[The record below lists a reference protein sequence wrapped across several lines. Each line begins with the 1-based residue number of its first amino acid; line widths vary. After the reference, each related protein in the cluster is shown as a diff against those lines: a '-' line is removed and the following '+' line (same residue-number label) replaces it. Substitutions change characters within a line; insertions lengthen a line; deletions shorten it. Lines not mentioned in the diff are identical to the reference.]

1 MEPGTR
7 PQRIGVIVPP
17 RPRLNEA
24 ALQSFVLAM
33 NKEQSLIQFEFYK
46 TGTLHPLM
54 AVLSTKRK
62 PVNRDWLED
71 QLPDFTDSLHRD
83 LADARTDYDAHEDIP
98 DQFVIISQCRFSDE
112 YYATRVGT
120 LAVIALGNWRRLM
133 APPSLLEFIQVLLVR
148 EAVAI
153 LCPSLD
159 GSIHLGTKS
168 CLMDFTPYLPE
179 ARQKA
184 IAGYVCSF
192 CASLLLDNGNP
203 ELLAA
208 VSHLV
213 DREWLGSS
221 ADPRSPAG
229 ISANLGADLFIVKGL
244 RATPRE
250 RLINTFREESVKQI
264 AVAVGV
270 IAAAAAL
277 FFLLGIKG

>member
-54 AVLSTKRK
+54 AVFSTKRK
-62 PVNRDWLED
+62 PVDRDWLFD
-71 QLPDFTDSLHRD
+71 
-83 LADARTDYDAHEDIP
+83 
-98 DQFVIISQCRFSDE
+98 
-112 YYATRVGT
+112 
-120 LAVIALGNWRRLM
+120 
-133 APPSLLEFIQVLLVR
+133 
-148 EAVAI
+148 
-153 LCPSLD
+153 D
-159 GSIHLGTKS
+159 GK
-168 CLMDFTPYLPE
+168 
-179 ARQKA
+179 
-184 IAGYVCSF
+184 
-192 CASLLLDNGNP
+192 P